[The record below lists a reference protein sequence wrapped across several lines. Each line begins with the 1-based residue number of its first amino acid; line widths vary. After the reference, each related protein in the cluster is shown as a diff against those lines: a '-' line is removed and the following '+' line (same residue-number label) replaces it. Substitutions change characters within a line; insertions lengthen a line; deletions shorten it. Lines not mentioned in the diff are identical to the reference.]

1 MTFRDRAHA
10 GRLLAR
16 ELERFR
22 AERPIVFGLARGGV
36 PVAFEVARLLD
47 APLEPMVVRK
57 LGAPGC
63 PEFAL
68 GAIAE
73 GGTAY
78 IYPEALL
85 EVGLSDAEVGALA
98 EREEAELERRVRAY
112 RGVSRFPDV
121 SGRTVILV
129 DDGIATG
136 ATARAAGRAARSAG
150 ADRVVLAAPVI
161 AASSAPELRQEFDE
175 VVAVQLPSQF
185 IAVGLWYEH
194 FGQVSDEEVVE
205 VVRRARAARVEDDDR
220 PPGERMGP

>member
-36 PVAFEVARLLD
+36 SVAFEVARHLG
-47 APLEPMVVRK
+47 APLEAMVVSK

-73 GGTAY
+73 GGAAY
-78 IYPEALL
+78 INPEALL

-112 RGVSRFPDV
+112 RGDSPFPDV

-136 ATARAAGRAARSAG
+136 ATARAAGCAARSAG

-161 AASSAPELRQEFDE
+161 AASSEPGLRQEFDD
-175 VVAVQLPSQF
+175 VVAVDVPPQLV
-185 IAVGLWYEH
+185 AVGLWYEH
-194 FGQVSDEEVVE
+194 FGQLSDDEVVAYL
-205 VVRRARAARVEDDDR
+205 RLAREAEAER
-220 PPGERMGP
+220 PTPM